1 MSCAYPDKVFVNK
14 NRFEIRLTALFLI
27 FTVTAFAGVIYEQFD
42 ALVWL
47 FVNHSWDR
55 FVTHILFLTM
65 VSFLVYGG
73 ILYHLT
79 RIGYFKR
86 FSKSRNDL
94 DSENSLMHQA
104 DAPRLT
110 ILVPS
115 YKEEQRVIMQTLLSA
130 AFQLYPRRRVVLLI
144 DNPPVKPSAGHD
156 YRLLNEAR
164 GLPKMLTDYFK
175 IHKQRFAEL
184 EQEFMTRNEDTP
196 AGRAAE
202 TIRLKTLWTEMERYF
217 ASKIANY
224 DVKSHVDELFLNLIY
239 DKLRSIFANK
249 LTGDA
254 TFTMEELQREYRF
267 LVILFDV
274 EIDSFERKKYV
285 NLSHAANKAMN
296 LNSYIGLAGGFF
308 REEQSAAGTMLVSCE
323 KNEAQLT
330 IPVTDFF
337 ITLDADSLLVPEYS
351 ARLISIMERPENS
364 SLGIA
369 QTPYSAIPGADNC
382 IERVA
387 GATTDIQYMIHQGFT
402 FFNATYWVGANALIR
417 SAALQDIRIMT
428 KERGYDIQKFIQD
441 KTVIEDTES
450 SIDLANNRWRL
461 YNHPERLAYSA
472 TPPDFG
478 SLVIQRRRW
487 ANGGLL
493 ITPKLIRY
501 LLGEFSFRRFSEGFF
516 RFHYL
521 VSIATVNIGLLLLMV
536 LPFGKEFNSI
546 WLPLTSLT
554 YYILYA
560 RDLNQNGYRIS
571 DVFRV
576 YALNLLLIPVNLG
589 GVFKS
594 IEQALTGKHIP
605 FSRTPKIQGRTAASP
620 LYIIA
625 SYLLFIQFFAGGLY
639 SIYKGFVYPG
649 AFSLLNAAFLFY
661 AIVRFIGLKESMEDL
676 KHTLPEKMPSLKF
689 SFSTAQLFKWLPDEQ
704 LQ

>member
-1 MSCAYPDKVFVNK
+1 MSVKK
-14 NRFEIRLTALFLI
+14 NRFEIKLTIGFLV
-27 FTVTAFAGVIYEQFD
+27 FTVVAYAGVVYEQVRSM
-42 ALVWL
+42 AIL
-47 FVNHSWDR
+47 FEMQAWSL
-55 FVTHILFLTM
+55 FVTHILFLIM
-65 VSFLVYGG
+65 ISFLVYGG
-73 ILYHLT
+73 VLYHLT

-86 FSKSRNDL
+86 FSRNRNN
-94 DSENSLMHQA
+94 SEKENALTHKQ

-115 YKEEQRVIMQTLLSA
+115 YKEERKVIMQTLLSA

-144 DNPPVKPSAGHD
+144 DDPQVPPSAGAA
-156 YRLLNEAR
+156 YRQLTEAR
-164 GLPKMLTDYFK
+164 NLPKVLSQYFDT
-175 IHKQRFAEL
+175 HKQRFAEL
-184 EQEFMTRNEDTP
+184 EGGFLNRTRDGFDTSD
-196 AGRAAE
+196 E
-202 TIRLKTLWTEMERYF
+202 KSRLYMIWAEMESYF
-217 ASKIANY
+217 ATKIETY
-224 DVKSHVDELFLNLIY
+224 DIENHVDELFVKLIY
-239 DKLRSIFANK
+239 EKLKSIFTDKLK
-249 LTGDA
+249 MGVGLTR
-254 TFTMEELQREYRF
+254 EEIAMEYRF

-274 EIDSFERKKYV
+274 QLDSFERKRYV
-285 NLSHAANKAMN
+285 NLSHASNKAMN
-296 LNSYIGLAGGFF
+296 LNSYIGLTNGFY
-308 REEQSAAGTMLVSCE
+308 REEQRAEGLMLVKCE
-323 KNEAQLT
+323 EREAQLVV
-330 IPVTDFF
+330 PGTDFF

-351 ARLISIMERPENS
+351 TRLISIMESPENS
-364 SLGIA
+364 SIGIA
-369 QTPYSAIPGADNC
+369 QTPYSAIPGADNH
-382 IERVA
+382 IERIA
-387 GATTDIQYMIHQGFT
+387 GATTDIQYLIHQGFT

-417 SAALQDIRIMT
+417 VAALQDIRIEA
-428 KERGYDIQKFIQD
+428 KERGYDILKFIQD

-450 SIDLANNRWRL
+450 SIDLAHNKWRL

-493 ITPKLIRY
+493 IMPKLLKY
-501 LLGEFSFRRFSEGFF
+501 LFREFSFKSFLEGFF

-521 VSIATVNIGLLLLMV
+521 VSIAAVNIGLLLLMV
-536 LPFGKEFNSI
+536 LPFGKEFNSF

-625 SYLLFIQFFAGGLY
+625 SYLLFLQFFAGGLY

-649 AFSLLNAAFLFY
+649 CFSLLNAAFLFY
-661 AIVRFIGLKESMEDL
+661 AIVRYIGLKESMEDL
-676 KHTLPEKMPSLKF
+676 KHTLVEKMPALKLTV
-689 SFSTAQLFKWLPDEQ
+689 SSPQLSKQ
-704 LQ
+704 A

>member
-1 MSCAYPDKVFVNK
+1 MSCPQPDAVSFKK
-14 NRFEIRLTALFLI
+14 NRFEIKLTTGFLL
-27 FTVTAFAGVIYEQFD
+27 FTVIAYAGVIYEQFRS
-42 ALVWL
+42 LSIL
-47 FVNHSWDR
+47 FEMRSWSL
-55 FVTHILFLTM
+55 FVTHLLFLVM
-65 VSFLVYGG
+65 ISFLVYGG
-73 ILYHLT
+73 VLYHLT

-86 FSKSRNDL
+86 FSKNRDN
-94 DSENSLMHQA
+94 SEKERALTVKE
-104 DAPRLT
+104 DASRLT

-115 YKEEQRVIMQTLLSA
+115 YKEEQKVIMQTLLSA

-144 DNPPVKPSAGHD
+144 DDPQVPPSAGAA
-156 YRLLNEAR
+156 YRQLTEAR
-164 GLPKMLTDYFK
+164 ELPKTLTRYFDT
-175 IHKQRFAEL
+175 HKQRFSEL
-184 EQEFMTRNEDTP
+184 ESAFLDRSSD
-196 AGRAAE
+196 GRLDISAE
-202 TIRLKTLWTEMERYF
+202 KSRLNLIWAEMESYF
-217 ASKIANY
+217 STKIDTYEVEN
-224 DVKSHVDELFLNLIY
+224 HVDELFVSLIY
-239 DKLRSIFANK
+239 QKLKSIFTDKLK
-249 LTGDA
+249 LGIEPSREA
-254 TFTMEELQREYRF
+254 LAREYRF
-267 LVILFDV
+267 LVVLFDV
-274 EIDSFERKKYV
+274 QLDSFERKRYV
-285 NLSHAANKAMN
+285 NLSHASNKAMN
-296 LNSYIGLAGGFF
+296 LNSYIGLTNGFY
-308 REEQSAAGTMLVSCE
+308 REEQRPEGLMLVKCE
-323 KNEAQLT
+323 EHEAQLVV
-330 IPVTDFF
+330 PGTDFF

-351 ARLISIMERPENS
+351 TRLISIMESPENS
-364 SLGIA
+364 SIGIA
-369 QTPYSAIPGADNC
+369 QTPYSAIPGADNH
-382 IERVA
+382 IERIA
-387 GATTDIQYMIHQGFT
+387 GATTDIQYLIHQGFT

-417 SAALQDIRIMT
+417 VAALQDIRIEA
-428 KERGYDIQKFIQD
+428 KERGYDIVKFIQD

-450 SIDLANNRWRL
+450 SIDLAHNKWRL

-493 ITPKLIRY
+493 IMPKLIKY
-501 LLGEFSFRRFSEGFF
+501 LFREFSFKSFLEGFF

-521 VSIATVNIGLLLLMV
+521 VSIAAVNIGLLLLMV
-536 LPFGKEFNSI
+536 LPFGKEFNSF

-625 SYLLFIQFFAGGLY
+625 SYLLFLQFFGGGLY

-649 AFSLLNAAFLFY
+649 CFSLLNAAFLFY
-661 AIVRFIGLKESMEDL
+661 AIVRYIGLKESMEDL
-676 KHTLPEKMPSLKF
+676 KHTLAEKMPGLKLAF
-689 SFSTAQLFKWLPDEQ
+689 SSPQLTKHA
-704 LQ
+704 

>member
-1 MSCAYPDKVFVNK
+1 MSCTYPDSVFRK
-14 NRFEIRLTALFLI
+14 QNRFEIKLTIGFLV
-27 FTVTAFAGVIYEQFD
+27 FTLVAFTGLLYEQVFS
-42 ALVWL
+42 LVNL
-47 FVNHSWDR
+47 FERHAWSL
-55 FVTHILFLTM
+55 FVTHLLFLTM
-65 VSFLVYGG
+65 ISFLVYGG
-73 ILYHLT
+73 VLYHFT

-86 FSKSRNDL
+86 FSKSRNNHDK
-94 DSENSLMHQA
+94 ENELIHQE

-115 YKEEQRVIMQTLLSA
+115 YKEESKVIMQTLLSA
-130 AFQLYPRRRVVLLI
+130 AFQIYPRRRVVLLI
-144 DNPPVKPSAGHD
+144 DNPQVPASKGHD

-164 GLPKMLTDYFK
+164 ALPKRLTEYFSS
-175 IHKQRFAEL
+175 HKQRFVEL
-184 EQEFMTRNEDTP
+184 ENDFLTRNGKGQADT
-196 AGRAAE
+196 GKE
-202 TIRLKTLWTEMERYF
+202 MELLNTLWIEMDRYF
-217 ASKIANY
+217 ANKI
-224 DVKSHVDELFLNLIY
+224 KSYEVEDHVDELFIKLIY
-239 DKLRSIFANK
+239 EKLRSIFSEKACNRET
-249 LTGDA
+249 LSL
-254 TFTMEELQREYRF
+254 EEIRREYRF

-274 EIDSFERKKYV
+274 ELDSFERKKYV
-285 NLSHAANKAMN
+285 NLSHASNKAMN

-308 REEQSAAGTMLVSCE
+308 REKSTAAGTMLVKCE
-323 KNEAQLT
+323 EHEAELAV
-330 IPVTDFF
+330 PGTDFF

-351 ARLISIMERPENS
+351 TRLISIMQSPENS
-364 SLGIA
+364 SIGIA
-369 QTPYSAIPGADNC
+369 QTPYSAIPGADNV
-382 IERVA
+382 IERIA

-402 FFNATYWVGANALIR
+402 FYNATYWVGANALIR
-417 SAALQDIRIMT
+417 VEALKDIRVLSR
-428 KERGYDIQKFIQD
+428 ERGYVIQKFIQD

-450 SIDLANNRWRL
+450 SIDLAHNKWRL

-493 ITPKLIRY
+493 IMPKLVKY
-501 LLGEFSFRRFSEGFF
+501 LFGEFSFKRFSEGFF

-521 VSIATVNIGLLLLMV
+521 VSIAAVNIGLLLLMV

-625 SYLLFIQFFAGGLY
+625 SYMLFLQFFAGGLY
-639 SIYKGFVYPG
+639 SMYKGFVYPG
-649 AFSLLNAAFLFY
+649 AFSLVNAAFLLY

-676 KHTLPEKMPSLKF
+676 RHTISERMPNLKI
-689 SFSTAQLFKWLPDEQ
+689 SFTTLQLSK
-704 LQ
+704 

>member
-1 MSCAYPDKVFVNK
+1 MSCAQPDSVFVKK
-14 NRFEIRLTALFLI
+14 NRFEIKLTIGFLI
-27 FTVTAFAGVIYEQFD
+27 FTVVAYAGVLYEQFRSM
-42 ALVWL
+42 AILIEM
-47 FVNHSWDR
+47 HSWSL
-55 FVTHILFLTM
+55 FMTHILFLIM
-65 VSFLVYGG
+65 ISFLVYGG
-73 ILYHLT
+73 VLYHLT
-79 RIGYFKR
+79 RVGYFKR
-86 FSKSRNDL
+86 FSKNRNN
-94 DSENSLMHQA
+94 SEKENARIQQQ

-115 YKEEQRVIMQTLLSA
+115 YKEERKVIMQTLLSA

-144 DNPPVKPSAGHD
+144 DDPQVPPSAGAA
-156 YRLLNEAR
+156 YRQLNEAR
-164 GLPKMLTDYFK
+164 ELPRTLSHYFDT
-175 IHKQRFAEL
+175 HKQKFAEL
-184 EQEFMTRNEDTP
+184 ESAFLERSRSGQCDIS
-196 AGRAAE
+196 AE
-202 TIRLKTLWTEMERYF
+202 KSRLNMIWAEMESYF
-217 ASKIANY
+217 STKIETYEIEN
-224 DVKSHVDELFLNLIY
+224 HVDELFVKLIY
-239 DKLRSIFANK
+239 EKLKSIFTEK
-249 LTGDA
+249 LKKGFELTR
-254 TFTMEELQREYRF
+254 EEIAQEYRF

-274 EIDSFERKKYV
+274 QLDSFERKRYV
-285 NLSHAANKAMN
+285 NLSHASNKAMN
-296 LNSYIGLAGGFF
+296 LNSYIGLTNGFY
-308 REEQSAAGTMLVSCE
+308 REEEHPEGLMLVKCE
-323 KNEAQLT
+323 ENEAQLVV
-330 IPVTDFF
+330 PSTDFF

-351 ARLISIMERPENS
+351 TRLISIMESPENS
-364 SLGIA
+364 SIGIA
-369 QTPYSAIPGADNC
+369 QTPYSAIPGADNH
-382 IERVA
+382 IERIA
-387 GATTDIQYMIHQGFT
+387 GATTDIQYLIHQGFT

-417 SAALQDIRIMT
+417 VAALQDIKIEA
-428 KERGYDIQKFIQD
+428 KERGYDIVKFIQD

-450 SIDLANNRWRL
+450 SIDLAHNKWRL

-493 ITPKLIRY
+493 IMPKLLKY
-501 LLGEFSFRRFSEGFF
+501 LFREFSFKSFLEGFF

-521 VSIATVNIGLLLLMV
+521 VSIAAVNIGLLLLMV
-536 LPFGKEFNSI
+536 LPFGKEFNSF

-625 SYLLFIQFFAGGLY
+625 SYMLFLQFLAGGLY

-649 AFSLLNAAFLFY
+649 YFSLLNAAFLFY
-661 AIVRFIGLKESMEDL
+661 AIVRYIGLKESMEDL
-676 KHTLPEKMPSLKF
+676 KHTIAEKMPALKLAF
-689 SFSTAQLFKWLPDEQ
+689 SSPQLTKHA
-704 LQ
+704 

>member
-1 MSCAYPDKVFVNK
+1 VFRK
-14 NRFEIRLTALFLI
+14 QNRFEIKLTIGFLI
-27 FTVTAFAGVIYEQFD
+27 FTLVAFTGLLYEQFYS
-42 ALVWL
+42 LVDL
-47 FVNHSWDR
+47 FERQEWSM
-55 FVTHILFLTM
+55 FMTHLLFLTM
-65 VSFLVYGG
+65 ISFLVYGG
-73 ILYHLT
+73 VLYHFT

-86 FSKSRNDL
+86 FSKIRNNHDR
-94 DSENSLMHQA
+94 ENELIHQE

-115 YKEEQRVIMQTLLSA
+115 YKEESKVIMQTLLSA
-130 AFQLYPRRRVVLLI
+130 AFQIYPRRRVVLLI
-144 DNPPVKPSAGHD
+144 DNPPVTASKGND
-156 YRLLNEAR
+156 YRLLAEAR
-164 GLPKMLTDYFK
+164 ALPKRLTEYFNS
-175 IHKQRFAEL
+175 HKQRFIKLENEFRSRNGNGLVEPEKEMEL
-184 EQEFMTRNEDTP
+184 LN
-196 AGRAAE
+196 
-202 TIRLKTLWTEMERYF
+202 TLWIEMDRYF
-217 ASKIANY
+217 ENKIKAY
-224 DVKSHVDELFLNLIY
+224 EAQDHVDELFLKLIY
-239 DKLRSIFANK
+239 EKLQSIFSEKACACNM
-249 LTGDA
+249 LSL
-254 TFTMEELQREYRF
+254 EEIRREYRF

-274 EIDSFERKKYV
+274 ELDSFERKSYV
-285 NLSHAANKAMN
+285 NLSHASNKAMN

-308 REEQSAAGTMLVSCE
+308 REEYTVEGTMLVKCE
-323 KNEAQLT
+323 EHEAQFAV
-330 IPVTDFF
+330 PGTDFF

-351 ARLISIMERPENS
+351 TRLISIMQSPENRNI
-364 SLGIA
+364 GIA
-369 QTPYSAIPGADNC
+369 QTPYSAIPGADNV
-382 IERVA
+382 IERIA

-402 FFNATYWVGANALIR
+402 FYNATYWVGANALIR
-417 SAALQDIRIMT
+417 VEALSDIRILA

-450 SIDLANNRWRL
+450 SIDLAHNKWRL

-493 ITPKLIRY
+493 IMPKLIRY
-501 LLGEFSFRRFSEGFF
+501 LFGEFSFKRFTEGFF

-521 VSIATVNIGLLLLMV
+521 VSIAAVNIGLLLLMV
-536 LPFGKEFNSI
+536 LPFGKEFNSF

-594 IEQALTGKHIP
+594 IEQAITGKHIP
-605 FSRTPKIQGRTAASP
+605 FSRTPKIQGRTATSP

-625 SYLLFIQFFAGGLY
+625 SYMLFIQFFAGGLY

-649 AFSLLNAAFLFY
+649 GFSLLNAAFLLY

-676 KHTLPEKMPSLKF
+676 SHTISEKMPNLKI
-689 SFSTAQLFKWLPDEQ
+689 SFPALQLSK
-704 LQ
+704 

>member
-1 MSCAYPDKVFVNK
+1 MSCAQPDSVFVNK
-14 NRFEIRLTALFLI
+14 NKFEIKLTIGFLI
-27 FTVTAFAGVIYEQFD
+27 FTVAAYAGVIYEQFH
-42 ALVWL
+42 ALTRL
-47 FVNHSWDR
+47 FEMHAWSL
-55 FVTHILFLTM
+55 FTTHILFLTM
-65 VSFLVYGG
+65 ISFLVYGG
-73 ILYHLT
+73 VLYHLT

-86 FSKSRNDL
+86 FYKSRNNPERESAL
-94 DSENSLMHQA
+94 IQQK

-115 YKEEQRVIMQTLLSA
+115 YKEERKVIMQTLLSA

-144 DNPPVKPSAGHD
+144 DDPQVPASAGPA
-156 YRLLNEAR
+156 YRQLTEAR
-164 GLPKMLTDYFK
+164 ELPRKLSHYFDT
-175 IHKQRFAEL
+175 HKQKFIEL
-184 EQEFMTRNEDTP
+184 ENGFLSRTLDGQCDI
-196 AGRAAE
+196 AAE
-202 TIRLKTLWTEMERYF
+202 KERLNMIWAEMESYF
-217 ASKIANY
+217 STKIETYEIEN
-224 DVKSHVDELFLNLIY
+224 HVDELFVKLIY
-239 DKLRSIFANK
+239 EKLKSIFSEK
-249 LTGDA
+249 LTKGIQLSR
-254 TFTMEELQREYRF
+254 EEIAGEYRF

-274 EIDSFERKKYV
+274 QLDSFERKKYV
-285 NLSHAANKAMN
+285 NLSHASNKAMN
-296 LNSYIGLAGGFF
+296 LNSYIGLAGGFY
-308 REEQSAAGTMLVSCE
+308 REVQRKEGLMLLKCE
-323 KNEAQLT
+323 EHEADLVV
-330 IPVTDFF
+330 PGTDFF

-351 ARLISIMERPENS
+351 TRLISIMESPENS
-364 SLGIA
+364 NIGIA
-369 QTPYSAIPGADNC
+369 QTPYSAIPGADNR
-382 IERVA
+382 IERIA
-387 GATTDIQYMIHQGFT
+387 GATTDIQYLIHQGFT

-417 SAALQDIRIMT
+417 VAALEDIKIEA
-428 KERGYDIQKFIQD
+428 KERGYDILKFIQD

-450 SIDLANNRWRL
+450 SIDLAHNKWRL

-493 ITPKLIRY
+493 IMPKLIKY
-501 LLGEFSFRRFSEGFF
+501 LFREFSFKRFLEGFF

-521 VSIATVNIGLLLLMV
+521 VSIAAVNIGLLLLMI
-536 LPFGKEFNSI
+536 LPFGKEFNSF

-594 IEQALTGKHIP
+594 LEQALTGRHIP

-625 SYLLFIQFFAGGLY
+625 SYMLFLQFFAGGLY

-649 AFSLLNAAFLFY
+649 YFSLLNAGFLFY
-661 AIVRFIGLKESMEDL
+661 AIVRYIGLKESIEDL
-676 KHTLPEKMPSLKF
+676 KHTLAEK
-689 SFSTAQLFKWLPDEQ
+689 LPAFRIAVSAP
-704 LQ
+704 LLSK

>member
-1 MSCAYPDKVFVNK
+1 MSCAQPDSVFVKK
-14 NRFEIRLTALFLI
+14 NRFEIKLTIGFLM
-27 FTVTAFAGVIYEQFD
+27 FTVVAYTCVIYEQFRS
-42 ALVWL
+42 LGLL
-47 FVNHSWDR
+47 FEMRSWSL
-55 FVTHILFLTM
+55 FATHVLFLVM
-65 VSFLVYGG
+65 ISFLVYGG

-86 FSKSRNDL
+86 FSKNRNN
-94 DSENSLMHQA
+94 SEKENSLIQQK

-115 YKEEQRVIMQTLLSA
+115 YKEEQKVIMQTLLSA

-144 DNPPVKPSAGHD
+144 DDPQVPPSAGAA
-156 YRLLNEAR
+156 YRQLCEAR
-164 GLPKMLTDYFK
+164 ELPRTLSHYFDT
-175 IHKQRFAEL
+175 HKQKFAGL
-184 EQEFMTRNEDTP
+184 ENAFLTRTGGSQCDIS
-196 AGRAAE
+196 AE
-202 TIRLKTLWTEMERYF
+202 KTRLNLIWAEMESYF
-217 ASKIANY
+217 AAKISTY
-224 DVKSHVDELFLNLIY
+224 DIENHVDELFVKLIY
-239 DKLRSIFANK
+239 EKLKSIFTDKLK
-249 LTGDA
+249 LGIGTSR
-254 TFTMEELQREYRF
+254 EELAREYRF

-274 EIDSFERKKYV
+274 QLDSFERKRYV
-285 NLSHAANKAMN
+285 NLSHASNKAMN
-296 LNSYIGLAGGFF
+296 LNSYIGLTNGFY
-308 REEQSAAGTMLVSCE
+308 REEHRPEGLMLLKCE
-323 KNEAQLT
+323 DCEADLVV
-330 IPVTDFF
+330 PGTDFF

-351 ARLISIMERPENS
+351 TRLISIMESPENS
-364 SLGIA
+364 SIGIA
-369 QTPYSAIPGADNC
+369 QTPYSAIPGADNH
-382 IERVA
+382 IERIA
-387 GATTDIQYMIHQGFT
+387 GATTDIQYLIHQGFT

-417 SAALQDIRIMT
+417 VAALQDIRIEA
-428 KERGYDIQKFIQD
+428 KERGYDILKFIQD

-450 SIDLANNRWRL
+450 SIDLAHNKWRL

-493 ITPKLIRY
+493 IMPKLLKY
-501 LLGEFSFRRFSEGFF
+501 LFREFSFKNFLEGFF

-521 VSIATVNIGLLLLMV
+521 VSIAAVNIGLLLLMV
-536 LPFGKEFNSI
+536 LPFGKEFNSF

-605 FSRTPKIQGRTAASP
+605 FSRTPKVQGRTAASP

-625 SYLLFIQFFAGGLY
+625 SYLLFLQFFAGGLY

-649 AFSLLNAAFLFY
+649 CFSLLNAAFLFY
-661 AIVRFIGLKESMEDL
+661 AIVRYIGLKESMEDL
-676 KHTLPEKMPSLKF
+676 KLTLAEKMPAPKPAF
-689 SFSTAQLFKWLPDEQ
+689 SAPQLPKHV
-704 LQ
+704 

>member
-1 MSCAYPDKVFVNK
+1 MSFAYPDSVFGKK
-14 NRFEIRLTALFLI
+14 NRFEIKLTTGFLLFTLL
-27 FTVTAFAGVIYEQFD
+27 AYAGVLYEQFYS
-42 ALVWL
+42 LVYL
-47 FVNHSWDR
+47 FQTGSWSL
-55 FVTHILFLTM
+55 FTTHLMFLTM
-65 VSFLVYGG
+65 ISFLVYGG
-73 ILYHLT
+73 VLYHLT

-86 FSKSRNDL
+86 FSRSHNNTAK
-94 DSENSLMHQA
+94 ENELMIKT
-104 DAPRLT
+104 DASRLT

-115 YKEEQRVIMQTLLSA
+115 YKEEQKVIMQTLLSA

-144 DNPPVKPSAGHD
+144 DNPPVQPAAGAD
-156 YRLLNEAR
+156 YRMLTEAR
-164 GLPKMLTDYFK
+164 NLPKMLTEYFNT
-175 IHKQRFAEL
+175 HKQRFVEL
-184 EQEFMTRNEDTP
+184 ENEFHTRNRGCISDP
-196 AGRAAE
+196 AAE
-202 TIRLKTLWTEMERYF
+202 MARMITLWSEMERYF
-217 ASKIANY
+217 ANKIDTY
-224 DVKSHVDELFLNLIY
+224 DIENHVDELFLKLIY
-239 DKLRSIFANK
+239 EKLKSIFTEK
-249 LTGDA
+249 LGGKSSL
-254 TFTMEELQREYRF
+254 TFAEFRKEYRF
-267 LVILFDV
+267 LSILFDV

-308 REEQSAAGTMLVSCE
+308 REEESANGTMLVKCDE
-323 KNEAQLT
+323 KEAQLS
-330 IPVTDFF
+330 IPSTDFF

-351 ARLISIMERPENS
+351 ARLISIMESPENS
-364 SLGIA
+364 SIGIA
-369 QTPYSAIPGADNC
+369 QTPYSAIPGADNR
-382 IERVA
+382 IERIA

-402 FFNATYWVGANALIR
+402 FYNATYWVGANALIR
-417 SAALQDIRIMT
+417 SAALQDIRIEA

-450 SIDLANNRWRL
+450 SIDLAHNKWRL

-493 ITPKLIRY
+493 IMPKLIKY
-501 LLGEFSFRRFSEGFF
+501 LFGEFSFKRFSEGFF

-521 VSIATVNIGLLLLMV
+521 VSIAAVNIGLLLLMV
-536 LPFGKEFNSI
+536 LPFGKEFNSF

-560 RDLNQNGYRIS
+560 RDLNQNGYKIS

-605 FSRTPKIQGRTAASP
+605 FVRTPKIQGRTAASP

-649 AFSLLNAAFLFY
+649 AFSLLNAAFMFY

-676 KHTLPEKMPSLKF
+676 RITLSGKMPNFRLAFLTLLFLK
-689 SFSTAQLFKWLPDEQ
+689 
-704 LQ
+704 